1 MKRSIF
7 LIACILCHIGIQ
19 AQISHTVVFE
29 PDKLIIDNQLQ
40 EDGNRYSNLLYE
52 DCSVNDSV
60 GAPSLPYRILRFI
73 VPNDPVSFSIDIN
86 SSNSTQ
92 IDLPAPLLPIQA
104 PVPTSLN
111 SAKSEFIPSSFVT
124 SGAYPEKIVQ
134 IINEGYLDGDKRI
147 LTVKVTPV
155 QYLAASNCLLFHS
168 SVGFTINSN
177 PDNLS
182 SRSSERR
189 ISPIAAPSRESTEL
203 VKMLG
208 FVENKSDIS
217 RILNSRS
224 QVHATASTMNL
235 PAYEYVV
242 ITSQSLAPYF
252 KRLVDWKRQ
261 KGLNAGI
268 VTMQDI
274 LSDASITKDE
284 ASNLSDDAGKLRQY
298 LKLAYGKGTR
308 YVLLGG
314 GNEFVPIR
322 YGTGYENKWEVL
334 NGGVIEFEGAK
345 IPSDLYFSDLNGNWN
360 KDGDIYLGEELGDA
374 VDYEPELYVGRLLCK
389 NGFEINNYIDKLLLY
404 EQNPGKGDVAYLKKA
419 FYTQADQMQ
428 ESHQAE
434 KIANDFKN
442 IFPTFSLIQELPN
455 GKDSFP
461 TFPTGKSVINA
472 MNNEYYGFLSWYG
485 HGGPNA
491 IIVRSN
497 QLVKGGHCCSIIAT
511 EGEYLNP
518 SIVIE
523 QGNGINNMDNLNYPS
538 IAYTIACTVAPYDTF
553 RTSYI
558 NYNVKYNLGEAL
570 TIAGK
575 YGCVAFLGNSR
586 SGWVSGS
593 HELEINFVDKIK
605 NNFVKIGIAE
615 ALSKAE
621 NKESMFHWLAL
632 THNLIGCPEFEIW
645 TDIPSK
651 FQNVT
656 VTESFDGVKINTGIE
671 NVNIALRGLF
681 SDNNVLFRVGQTT
694 TFTNLPKNYVLTFYK
709 HNYFPYVFPIYLQ
722 NESVVGSHY
731 IKGSKIFTGNSVNNY
746 KGSGDFKVKS
756 GSNLVLEVS
765 DGVTLDAG
773 TEIELGAEFEI
784 KLNN

>member
-224 QVHATASTMNL
+224 QVHATASILKL

-284 ASNLSDDAGKLRQY
+284 VSNLSDDAGKLRQY
-298 LKLAYGKGTR
+298 LKLAYDKGTR

-314 GNEFVPIR
+314 RREFVPIR
-322 YGTGYENKWEVL
+322 YGTDYYRGNVQ
-334 NGGVIEFEGAK
+334 

-360 KDGDIYLGEELGDA
+360 RDGDSDLGEKSDGL
-374 VDYEPELYVGRLLCK
+374 DYNPELFVGRLLCRD
-389 NGFEINNYIDKLLLY
+389 GEEINNYIDKLLLY
-404 EQNPGKGDVAYLKKA
+404 EQNPGKGNYAYLKKA
-419 FYTQADQMQ
+419 LYMESDKMQNDHEGEAIANEFYT
-428 ESHQAE
+428 
-434 KIANDFKN
+434 
-442 IFPTFSLIQELPN
+442 IFPDTTILREYPEHL
-455 GKDSFP
+455 DSIP
-461 TFPTGKSVINA
+461 TYPTGKDVIDL
-472 MNNEYYGFLSWYG
+472 MNNNFHGFVSWFAHGSPSGVKAKSNGNNNSG
-485 HGGPNA
+485 HYLVNA
-491 IIVRSN
+491 R
-497 QLVKGGHCCSIIAT
+497 
-511 EGEYLNP
+511 EGVYPAPWNE
-518 SIVIE
+518 IE
-523 QGNGINNMDNLNYPS
+523 TGNGLDNLVNFNYPS
-538 IAYTIACTVAPYDTF
+538 VLYSIACSVTPYDIYVGGGVT
-553 RTSYI
+553 YDMK
-558 NYNVKYNLGEAL
+558 YNVGESF
-570 TIAGK
+570 TVGGK
-575 YGCVAFLGNSR
+575 YGGVAFLGNTREGWTGSSTALEKKFVNR
-586 SGWVSGS
+586 IKFFSG
-593 HELEINFVDKIK
+593 
-605 NNFVKIGIAE
+605 KIGQAE
-615 ALSKAE
+615 AFSKADY
-621 NKESMFHWLAL
+621 KGSDFHWLAL
-632 THNLIGCPEFEIW
+632 THNLIGCPEFEMW
-645 TDIPSK
+645 TNTPSR
-651 FQNVT
+651 FLNASVT
-656 VTESFDGVKINTGIE
+656 KSSNSLTVNTG
-671 NVNIALRGLF
+671 VDGTNISLRGLF
-681 SDNNVLFRVGQTT
+681 SDQRIYFQVGRTA
-694 TFTNLPKNYVLTFYK
+694 TFYPLPQNYVLTLYK
-709 HNYFPYVFPIYLQ
+709 HDYIPYVAPIYLQ
-722 NESVVGSHY
+722 NESVTGTHY
-731 IKGSKIFTGNSVNNY
+731 IKGSQITTGNSVDPT
-746 KGSGDFKVKS
+746 KATGDFVVKS
-756 GSNLVLEVS
+756 GSDIVLEVS
-765 DGVTLDAG
+765 EGITLDAG
-773 TEIELGAEFEI
+773 TEIELGANFEI
-784 KLNN
+784 KISN